1 MFAKKKKCGHSNCH
15 CCRIKCTRS
24 PDKCREWCVK
34 KKYKECVIVSIP
46 PEYRNK
52 CWNYFTHSFID
63 KCLGECV
70 YFKSVTAW
78 KKETVEQ
85 EDKREEEQ
93 TTEEN

>member
-1 MFAKKKKCGHSNCH
+1 MFAKKKNVDIVIVIVVVLNVLEVLINVVNG
-15 CCRIKCTRS
+15 
-24 PDKCREWCVK
+24 VL